1 MISTFKMDWLD
12 LGHCTYPSLVVPC
25 PESLGISMLSPIC
38 RRNFLWMAFLLAA
51 MLFFSAGPE
60 ERCLLISVITI
71 TMEWFLK
78 IGHRSARKNNYQI
91 CNQFSKTIP
100 STSHQSALCTSQTHR
115 LLQLAQKANL
125 Y

>member
-1 MISTFKMDWLD
+1 MISTFKMDRLD

-60 ERCLLISVITI
+60 ERCLLISVIT
-71 TMEWFLK
+71 MEWFLK
-78 IGHRSARKNNYQI
+78 IGQRSARKSIYQI

-100 STSHQSALCTSQTHR
+100 STSHQSALCTNQTGR
-115 LLQLAQKANL
+115 LLPQAQKANL